1 MGFFS
6 WQCKGCDQ
14 SVKAPYHQ
22 ELSKLAWQSDAVCL
36 KSDGDVYS
44 GEYDGYGSIDDP
56 ALEPGENIWEDSE
69 PELWHKRCW
78 ENAGKPS
85 FTGASEAAEDQGY
98 FFDPDEELEG
108 AKNE

>member
-14 SVKAPYHQ
+14 SIKAPYN
-22 ELSKLAWQSDAVCL
+22 LDALAWQADAVCL
-36 KSDGDVYS
+36 KSDGAVYS
-44 GEYDGYGSIDDP
+44 GEYSGYGVIDDP
-56 ALEPGENIWEDSE
+56 ALEREDIWEDSE

-85 FTGASEAAEDQGY
+85 FTGASKQAADQGY
-98 FFDPDEELEG
+98 FFDYDEELEG
-108 AKNE
+108 AKDER